1 MWVEITKTYTGRA
14 GVFAGGE
21 IVDLPA
27 SSLKQMEG
35 YHKPA
40 SSPYE
45 GRTAPLS
52 PAAGKKKSAGTP
64 SDKQLHP
71 GKNDRTK

>member
-35 YHKPA
+35 HYKPA
-40 SSPYE
+40 SAPYE

-52 PAAGKKKSAGTP
+52 PAAGKKKQQTTP
-64 SDKQLHP
+64 EDKQLH
-71 GKNDRTK
+71 GKSKTK